1 MSQIKTFSYC
11 LVFLFALFSCEQQ
24 EEYVDFEDIVK
35 SSQNYK
41 EGSEIEKK
49 ENDSLT
55 KLNYPKAISRLI
67 EILEIDSAEVSEIK
81 VIDFL
86 DRFENLEN
94 HKLSFNYL
102 ETQKTVKYW
111 AFKDSI
117 VAKNV
122 FYNWIDHN
130 ELELYAEKRLREN
143 SFSLIVL
150 GNEILLLNFS
160 FSSALKNWIED
171 LKTQE
176 NQVLFF
182 LTQKEIGDCKW
193 YDNNLNEINGK
204 DSK

>member
-1 MSQIKTFSYC
+1 MK
-11 LVFLFALFSCEQQ
+11 
-24 EEYVDFEDIVK
+24 
-35 SSQNYK
+35 
-41 EGSEIEKK
+41 KK

-67 EILEIDSAEVSEIK
+67 EILEIDSTKVSEIK

-122 FYNWIDHN
+122 FYNWIDQN
-130 ELELYAEKRLREN
+130 ELDLYAQKRLKES

-150 GNEILLLNFS
+150 SNEILMLNLS
-160 FSSALKNWIED
+160 FSSALKSWIED

>member
-11 LVFLFALFSCEQQ
+11 LVFLVALFSCDQQ
-24 EEYVDFEDIVK
+24 EEYVDFDDIVK
-35 SSQNYK
+35 SSENYK
-41 EGSEIEKK
+41 EGAEIEKK
-49 ENDSLT
+49 ENDSLMMLT
-55 KLNYPKAISRLI
+55 YPTAISKLF
-67 EILEIDSAEVSEIK
+67 EILEIDSTKVSEIK

-102 ETQKTVKYW
+102 ETKKTVKYW
-111 AFKDSI
+111 AFKDST

-130 ELELYAEKRLREN
+130 ELDLYAEKRLKEN

-150 GNEILLLNFS
+150 SNEILILNLS
-160 FSSALKNWIED
+160 FSSVFKRWIED
-171 LKTQE
+171 LKTQD

-182 LTQKEIGDCKW
+182 LTQNEMGDCRW

-204 DSK
+204 GSK